1 MTRAGSAVAARPAH
15 QQARGGAIPTPALHS
30 LRVESIATRV
40 ARSIVERFHYLHSMP
55 GGTKL
60 AFGVMVGRSLM
71 GVVTVGVGP
80 MNAHR
85 LVNGL
90 DRNDMATLTRLWL
103 SDDLPTN
110 SESRVIGVVVRALR
124 KHTSLRALISYA
136 DPSHGHVGTIYQAA
150 GWLYTGTCQAT
161 SLIDIGDGKLHHSRS
176 IGHAYGTHS
185 VRHFRSHGL
194 NATTVP
200 QTAKHRYIKLL
211 DRSLSGQVN
220 VPLLPYP
227 KKGDM

>member
-1 MTRAGSAVAARPAH
+1 MTSAGSAVAARPAYRR
-15 QQARGGAIPTPALHS
+15 AGGGATPTPALHD
-30 LRVESIATRV
+30 LRVESIAIRV
-40 ARSIVERFHYLHSMP
+40 ARSIVVHFHYLRSMP

-71 GVVTVGVGP
+71 GVVTFGVGP

-85 LVNGL
+85 LVQGL

-161 SLIDIGDGKLHHSRS
+161 SLIDIGDGKLHHSR
-176 IGHAYGTHS
+176 GLGYTYGTHP
-185 VRHFRSHGL
+185 VRHFRRHGL
-194 NATTVP
+194 NAITVP
-200 QTAKHRYIKLL
+200 QTAKHRYLKLL
-211 DRSLSGQVN
+211 DDSLTGQVN

-227 KKGDM
+227 KKETL